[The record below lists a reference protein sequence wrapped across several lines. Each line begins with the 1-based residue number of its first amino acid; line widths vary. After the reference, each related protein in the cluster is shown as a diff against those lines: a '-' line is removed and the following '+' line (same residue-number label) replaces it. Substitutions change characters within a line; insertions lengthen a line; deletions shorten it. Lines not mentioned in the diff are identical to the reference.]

1 MYGDFPSKH
10 LIKKDLRYMETRF
23 CIDYPQEKIEPNT
36 NNYQC
41 KFCKKSSLEI
51 NGLLKNHD
59 VSCEYR
65 ISKEAQKL

>member
-1 MYGDFPSKH
+1 
-10 LIKKDLRYMETRF
+10 METRF
-23 CIDYPQEKIEPNT
+23 FIDYPQEKIEPNT

-59 VSCEYR
+59 VNCEYR
-65 ISKEAQKL
+65 ISKEAQKV